1 MREDIKIIEGN
12 NNNHNN
18 INNSIHNNIVNNIS
32 IQTHN
37 ANVNISSKVDNV
49 CDVKN
54 IYNIKKEDVIIEEY
68 MDINK
73 SSTINLDNNKQVNI
87 YIENSDLNNK
97 IYTCH
102 TCNIQIYNYSF
113 FRYHFKSE
121 WHKYNLKRKLLN
133 LHSVNEYV
141 FNEKLKNL
149 KKNEDHHEN
158 QKKDKRENKGSHLSH
173 KKRNGSNKK
182 KKEKNIT
189 NFNNVNN
196 NNHHHISYNENNY
209 NCHITKCNNDINE
222 HINNTNICSTT
233 NKNYKKKKNNNNNNN
248 NNHISSNNIKYA
260 TKENVL
266 LTKNVKYDNP
276 AVCFFDNRIFNSIEE
291 NIKHMNDTYTFY
303 IPDLKYVTNVK
314 KILLTIGKKIYEEN
328 ICIYCFKYAKCVKSL
343 QAHMI
348 CKSHTKLHTNFMD
361 YIQKYYDFSKTYV
374 DLLNKYINN
383 KQDKKLLLYMLN
395 HEQNKDKQLQI
406 HDNKNVNNLNDND
419 LEKPNVLTKNK
430 LSNHTENNSDNY
442 PNDSYILKKEN
453 NEDISLSNSYDNND
467 NTSDDNSSD
476 DYKIKETDL
485 NKNIN
490 YNKIYQVLEEFGYIK
505 PELNEY
511 NNLILPD
518 GSEAINRKLA
528 YIFKQKLPLENKTNF
543 SSKYN
548 QIDVLKNKKD
558 KHLQQRKYKYYID
571 IMKKYNLNLN
581 LKTNNL
587 NKFYKS
593 DSIFFL

>member
-1 MREDIKIIEGN
+1 MSEDIKFVERN
-12 NNNHNN
+12 NNNN
-18 INNSIHNNIVNNIS
+18 INNSIPNNIINSVSIATDNSKLNIS
-32 IQTHN
+32 P
-37 ANVNISSKVDNV
+37 KVDNV

-73 SSTINLDNNKQVNI
+73 SSTINLDHNKQVNI
-87 YIENSDLNNK
+87 YIENSDLNKK

-149 KKNEDHHEN
+149 KKNEDQEN
-158 QKKDKRENKGSHLSH
+158 QKKDKRENQGSHLSH
-173 KKRNGSNKK
+173 KKRNESNKK

-189 NFNNVNN
+189 NFNNINNDHNAINQNNYNN
-196 NNHHHISYNENNY
+196 NNHVTKSNN
-209 NCHITKCNNDINE
+209 HTNE
-222 HINNTNICSTT
+222 H
-233 NKNYKKKKNNNNNNN
+233 
-248 NNHISSNNIKYA
+248 NNHSNVSSTSNNNNIKYA

-266 LTKNVKYDNP
+266 LTKNAKYDNP

-348 CKSHTKLHTNFMD
+348 CKSHTKLHTNFMV

-395 HEQNKDKQLQI
+395 HEQNKEKQLQI
-406 HDNKNVNNLNDND
+406 HDNKNQNHHNDNH
-419 LEKPNVLTKNK
+419 LENNNVLTKKK
-430 LSNHTENNSDNY
+430 LSNDTDNNSEDY
-442 PNDSYILKKEN
+442 PNDSYILKKEKN
-453 NEDISLSNSYDNND
+453 QDTSLSNSYDNHD

-485 NKNIN
+485 NKNID

-528 YIFKQKLPLENKTNF
+528 YIFKQKLPLENKTSF

>member
-1 MREDIKIIEGN
+1 MSEHINFIESN
-12 NNNHNN
+12 NNNNN
-18 INNSIHNNIVNNIS
+18 INNNIQNNSVNNIS
-32 IQTHN
+32 ILTHN
-37 ANVNISSKVDNV
+37 TNVNISSKVDNNV

-73 SSTINLDNNKQVNI
+73 SSTINLDHNKQVNI
-87 YIENSDLNNK
+87 YIENSDLNKK

-133 LHSVNEYV
+133 LHCVNEYV

-149 KKNEDHHEN
+149 KKNEDQEN
-158 QKKDKRENKGSHLSH
+158 QKKDKRENQGSHLSH
-173 KKRNGSNKK
+173 KKHNASNKK
-182 KKEKNIT
+182 KKEKNIA
-189 NFNNVNN
+189 NFNNVNIN
-196 NNHHHISYNENNY
+196 NNMIYNEDNY
-209 NCHITKCNNDINE
+209 NNHITKCNNDING
-222 HINNTNICSTT
+222 HISNTNISSTP
-233 NKNYKKKKNNNNNNN
+233 NNNNNNN
-248 NNHISSNNIKYA
+248 ISSNSIKYA

-291 NIKHMNDTYTFY
+291 NIKHMNDNYTFY

-314 KILLTIGKKIYEEN
+314 KILITIGKKIYEEN

-348 CKSHTKLHTNFMD
+348 CKSHTKIHTNFMV

-395 HEQNKDKQLQI
+395 HEQNKDQQLEI
-406 HDNKNVNNLNDND
+406 NDKENNLSDND
-419 LEKPNVLTKNK
+419 KENNLSDNDKENSNVITKNK
-430 LSNHTENNSDNY
+430 TSNHTENNSDDDT
-442 PNDSYILKKEN
+442 NDSYILKKEN
-453 NEDISLSNSYDNND
+453 NEDTSLSNSYDNND
-467 NTSDDNSSD
+467 NSSDDNNSD

-485 NKNIN
+485 NKNID

-528 YIFKQKLPLENKTNF
+528 YIFKQKLPLENKTNI
-543 SSKYN
+543 SYKYN
-548 QIDVLKNKKD
+548 QIDLLKNKKD

>member
-1 MREDIKIIEGN
+1 MSEDIKFVERN
-12 NNNHNN
+12 NNNN
-18 INNSIHNNIVNNIS
+18 INNSIPNNIINSVSIATDNSKLNIS
-32 IQTHN
+32 P
-37 ANVNISSKVDNV
+37 KVDNV

-73 SSTINLDNNKQVNI
+73 SSTINLDHNKQVNI
-87 YIENSDLNNK
+87 YIENSDLNKK

-149 KKNEDHHEN
+149 KKNEDQEN
-158 QKKDKRENKGSHLSH
+158 QKKDKRENQGSHLSH
-173 KKRNGSNKK
+173 KKRN
-182 KKEKNIT
+182 EK
-189 NFNNVNN
+189 
-196 NNHHHISYNENNY
+196 
-209 NCHITKCNNDINE
+209 
-222 HINNTNICSTT
+222 
-233 NKNYKKKKNNNNNNN
+233 
-248 NNHISSNNIKYA
+248 
-260 TKENVL
+260 NVL
-266 LTKNVKYDNP
+266 LTKNAKYDNP

-348 CKSHTKLHTNFMD
+348 CKSHTKLHTNFMV

-395 HEQNKDKQLQI
+395 HEQNKEKQLQI
-406 HDNKNVNNLNDND
+406 HDNKNQNHHNDNH
-419 LEKPNVLTKNK
+419 LENNNVLTKKK
-430 LSNHTENNSDNY
+430 LSNDTDNNSEDY
-442 PNDSYILKKEN
+442 PNDSYILKKEKN
-453 NEDISLSNSYDNND
+453 QDTSLSNSYDNHD

-485 NKNIN
+485 NKNID

-528 YIFKQKLPLENKTNF
+528 YIFKQKLPLENKTSF

>member
-1 MREDIKIIEGN
+1 MSEDIKYIELN
-12 NNNHNN
+12 NN
-18 INNSIHNNIVNNIS
+18 INNRKENNIVNSIS
-32 IQTHN
+32 IPTDN
-37 ANVNISSKVDNV
+37 SNLNIWSKVDNV

-73 SSTINLDNNKQVNI
+73 SSTINLDHNKQVNI
-87 YIENSDLNNK
+87 YIENSDLNKK

-133 LHSVNEYV
+133 LHSVNEFV

-149 KKNEDHHEN
+149 KKNEDQEN
-158 QKKDKRENKGSHLSH
+158 QKKDKRENQGSHLSH
-173 KKRNGSNKK
+173 KKRNESNKK

-189 NFNNVNN
+189 NFNN
-196 NNHHHISYNENNY
+196 I
-209 NCHITKCNNDINE
+209 
-222 HINNTNICSTT
+222 
-233 NKNYKKKKNNNNNNN
+233 NNNNNNVTKS
-248 NNHISSNNIKYA
+248 NNHTNEHNNHSNVSSSSNNNNIKYA

-266 LTKNVKYDNP
+266 LTKNIKYDNP

-343 QAHMI
+343 QAHMV
-348 CKSHTKLHTNFMD
+348 CKSHTKLHTNFMV

-406 HDNKNVNNLNDND
+406 HDNKNQNHLNENHLENN
-419 LEKPNVLTKNK
+419 NVLTKKK
-430 LSNHTENNSDNY
+430 LCNDTDNNSDDY
-442 PNDSYILKKEN
+442 PNDGYILKKEN
-453 NEDISLSNSYDNND
+453 NQDTSLSNSYDNHD
-467 NTSDDNSSD
+467 HTSDDNNSD

-485 NKNIN
+485 NKNID

-543 SSKYN
+543 SSKYH

>member
-1 MREDIKIIEGN
+1 MILGRKVYLNTLSKNNFDVIQKKLEDIGVYPSHMEEMFVKGTGAGGQKVNKTNNCVIIKYKNNQN
-12 NNNHNN
+12 NNIIIKCHQLENIKFVERNNNNN
-18 INNSIHNNIVNNIS
+18 INNSIPNNIINSVSIATDNSKLNIS
-32 IQTHN
+32 P
-37 ANVNISSKVDNV
+37 KVDNV

-73 SSTINLDNNKQVNI
+73 SSTINLDHNKQVNI
-87 YIENSDLNNK
+87 YIENSDLNKK

-149 KKNEDHHEN
+149 KKNEDQEN
-158 QKKDKRENKGSHLSH
+158 QKKDKRENQGSHL
-173 KKRNGSNKK
+173 K
-182 KKEKNIT
+182 
-189 NFNNVNN
+189 
-196 NNHHHISYNENNY
+196 
-209 NCHITKCNNDINE
+209 
-222 HINNTNICSTT
+222 
-233 NKNYKKKKNNNNNNN
+233 
-248 NNHISSNNIKYA
+248 
-260 TKENVL
+260 NVL
-266 LTKNVKYDNP
+266 LTKNAKYDNP

-348 CKSHTKLHTNFMD
+348 CKSHTKLHTNFMV

-395 HEQNKDKQLQI
+395 HEQNKEKQLQI
-406 HDNKNVNNLNDND
+406 HDNKNQNHHNDNH
-419 LEKPNVLTKNK
+419 LENNNVLTKKK
-430 LSNHTENNSDNY
+430 LSNDTDNNSEDY
-442 PNDSYILKKEN
+442 PNDSYILKKEKN
-453 NEDISLSNSYDNND
+453 QDTSLSNSYDNHD

-485 NKNIN
+485 NKNID

-528 YIFKQKLPLENKTNF
+528 YIFKQKLPLENKTSF